1 MHTDWLGKPYYSL
14 NAYLKN
20 TYHEKCYKIA
30 LDAGLSCPNR
40 DGKVGL
46 NGCIFCSKGGSGEF
60 ASKLTVCEGSDVIA
74 TSISKQL
81 LEGKKRFRA
90 KQTGNLF
97 IAYFQA
103 YTNTYGPL
111 DYLRQIYSAALKEP
125 DVIGISIATRPD
137 CLSREILDLL
147 SDMKKQYPD
156 KFIWIELGLQTIHKK
171 TADLINRGYPL
182 STFEKAVMDLR
193 EMSLPV
199 IVHVILG
206 LPGETKNDMYETVSY
221 LNRQPIFG
229 IKLQLLHILRDTKL
243 AEMYQSNALPFFH
256 VLSLD
261 EYMEILIH
269 CIELLSKDIVIHRV
283 TGDGP
288 KDLLIAPAW
297 SLDKRNVLNT
307 LHRKMRQL
315 NTYQG
320 RCFDDAGSID
330 PL

>member
-60 ASKLTVCEGSDVIA
+60 ASKLTVCEGSDVIKA
-74 TSISKQL
+74 SISEQL

-111 DYLRQIYSAALKEP
+111 DYLRQIYSAAMEEP

-137 CLSREILDLL
+137 CLSREILNLL

-156 KFIWIELGLQTIHKK
+156 KFIWIELGLQTIHEK
-171 TADLINRGYPL
+171 TADFINRGYPL

-193 EMSLPV
+193 ELSLPV

-221 LNRQPIFG
+221 LNSQPIFG

-288 KDLLIAPAW
+288 KDLLIAPTW

-307 LHRKMRQL
+307 LHRKMRQS

-320 RCFDDAGSID
+320 RCFDDAGSTD

>member
-60 ASKLTVCEGSDVIA
+60 ASKLTVCEGSDAIKA
-74 TSISKQL
+74 SISEQL
-81 LEGKKRFRA
+81 SEGQKRFRA

-156 KFIWIELGLQTIHKK
+156 KFIWIELGLQTIHPM
-171 TADLINRGYPL
+171 TAAYIRRGYPL
-182 STFEKAVMDLR
+182 SCFETAVRKLTMAK
-193 EMSLPV
+193 LPI

-206 LPGETKNDMYETVSY
+206 LPGETNQDMLETISY
-221 LNRQPIFG
+221 LNQFSLFG
-229 IKLQLLHILRDTKL
+229 MKLQLLHVLKGTDLARDYEAGSFET
-243 AEMYQSNALPFFH
+243 
-256 VLSLD
+256 LSMESYLD
-261 EYMEILIH
+261 ILIQCMEH
-269 CIELLSKDIVIHRV
+269 LSPETVIHRV

-288 KDLLIAPAW
+288 KELLISPLW
-297 SLDKRNVLNT
+297 SADKRNVLNT
-307 LHRKMRQL
+307 LHARMRERGVC
-315 NTYQG
+315 QG
-320 RCFDDAGSID
+320 DKYTA
-330 PL
+330 P